1 MSHVRCAVIARMS
14 SLYCAMTDCTLCGS
28 LSLSLSISLPPPS
41 LSLSL
46 PLNHASRRVPQ
57 CATSHVSVQPPLTPT
72 HSPLLHP
79 PPHTATSLSHTPVH
93 IHRLRYFHNP
103 FLQGAAKA
111 GQQFRRCENT
121 FYRKRTRFVSL
132 TNEARAV
139 TRCGKKRKE
148 SGWHRR

>member
-1 MSHVRCAVIARMS
+1 MCCHCTNVIFVLRDDRLHTM
-14 SLYCAMTDCTLCGS
+14 C
-28 LSLSLSISLPPPS
+28 

-46 PLNHASRRVPQ
+46 PPSLPPSSLFLSLPPSQSCVSQSTAMR
-57 CATSHVSVQPPLTPT
+57 TLHVSVQPPLTTT
-72 HSPLLHP
+72 HSPLLQP

-111 GQQFRRCENT
+111 GQQLRRCENT

-139 TRCGKKRKE
+139 TRCGKKRKD